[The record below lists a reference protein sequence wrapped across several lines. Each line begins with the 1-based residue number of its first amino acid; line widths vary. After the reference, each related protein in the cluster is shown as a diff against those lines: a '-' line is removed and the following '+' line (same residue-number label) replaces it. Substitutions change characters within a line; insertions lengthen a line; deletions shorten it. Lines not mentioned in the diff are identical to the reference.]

1 MIRTLLA
8 VLLLIGCLGCKVG
21 QAPVASDPFDSNSAC
36 HQHCE
41 GGRCHPCCDPNC
53 RTALDA
59 ALESI
64 PIDQDAAKEVKDGNC
79 LRCPQSPVTTIQ
91 PRIIAQTGV
100 TPISTTIEDKD
111 RPREGAFAC
120 YRCGRRTVGDEFFE
134 LWADDGTP
142 LTCVC
147 RQCWRAMGNAERKAQ
162 LEAYAAKS
170 NLSESQLFHVRN
182 AIREATATK

>member
-1 MIRTLLA
+1 MIRTLL
-8 VLLLIGCLGCKVG
+8 LLLVLIGCLGCKVG
-21 QAPVASDPFDSNSAC
+21 QAPEASDPFDANSAC

-41 GGRCHPCCDPNC
+41 GGICHPCCDPNC
-53 RTALDA
+53 RTDFDA

-79 LRCPQSPVTTIQ
+79 LRCPQPAITTM
-91 PRIIAQTGV
+91 QTSV
-100 TPISTTIEDKD
+100 VPEAHVKPISTAIEDKD

-142 LTCVC
+142 LTCMC
-147 RQCWRAMGNAERKAQ
+147 KQCWRAMGNDERKSQ
-162 LEAYAAKS
+162 LESYVAKS
-170 NLSESQLFHVRN
+170 SLTESQLFHVRN
-182 AIREATATK
+182 AIREATATR